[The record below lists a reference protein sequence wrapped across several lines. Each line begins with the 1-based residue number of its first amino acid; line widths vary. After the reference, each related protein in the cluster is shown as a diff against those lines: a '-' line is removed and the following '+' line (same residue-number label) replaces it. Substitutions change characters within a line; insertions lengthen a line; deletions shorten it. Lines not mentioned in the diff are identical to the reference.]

1 MDAQHQLKDVE
12 VERVDAV
19 DAPATR
25 RKWLL
30 LKSEEEDEEVVNADE
45 LSRIVRSLLDA
56 LAKEEEGSLPLSDDA
71 IAALNALA
79 NAVGAEVTFTCR
91 RKQMDEVHPV
101 HDTKHGKDQEEY
113 GYGYPPPDGRRRKSE
128 SEPAESASGGQLAEV
143 LEAILTEL
151 REQRSMLENR
161 AVAKSVGASK
171 QPVGD
176 PRPGTISRRWGEGLF
191 ADVLFGDE

>member
-79 NAVGAEVTFTCR
+79 
-91 RKQMDEVHPV
+91 
-101 HDTKHGKDQEEY
+101 
-113 GYGYPPPDGRRRKSE
+113 
-128 SEPAESASGGQLAEV
+128 
-143 LEAILTEL
+143 
-151 REQRSMLENR
+151 
-161 AVAKSVGASK
+161 
-171 QPVGD
+171 
-176 PRPGTISRRWGEGLF
+176 
-191 ADVLFGDE
+191 